1 MGTVSESD
9 GRSATLK
16 VPPPSADA
24 APGTANGA
32 DFKPSR
38 DFVLAFAALMSLA
51 MAVALD
57 ATTLSVAL
65 PTMSRQI
72 GGTAL
77 QAFWSGTSFLLA
89 STVVQPTVAALSSA
103 FGRKNLIYIAIVFFF
118 AGSLIAAVAGNF
130 NVVIAGRTIQ
140 GMGGGGLLSLTEV
153 VVTDLVPLAVRGQ
166 YFSILSGI
174 WALGTVAGPMV
185 GAGFAQNVSWRW
197 IFYINLPLIAVS
209 TVMVWLFLNQAPV
222 PGKFVAK
229 LRRVDWVGSAIF
241 TTGSTAFLFGLST
254 GGVMYDWS
262 SWRCLLPLVLGF
274 LLLVIF
280 LYWEFNYAAE
290 PLVNRGLFN
299 NWSIIVAFIH
309 SIMHGAILW
318 SILYFVLLYYQGV
331 QFYSPITSSLAA
343 LPETLTVAPA
353 AAIAG
358 FVASRTGRYRWAI
371 WFGWACTTFGCGLLL
386 LLGPN
391 TTVVEWIFIN
401 LPVGLGTG
409 VLFPAMALAI
419 QAACEPALNDQ
430 AAAFFSFLRT
440 FGQSIGVATGGVI
453 FQNAFKSK
461 LLDLPAFAAQASEL
475 ASEATMVV
483 EIIKAM
489 EDGEPKTQLVQA
501 YSDAMH
507 AIYYELIAFSAVCLV
522 LSISIKGYS
531 LQQEHSTNQ
540 KLVEKKPVPDSEK
553 A

>member
-1 MGTVSESD
+1 MVAVSESD
-9 GRSATLK
+9 GHTAATES
-16 VPPPSADA
+16 PPVV
-24 APGTANGA
+24 PGT

-38 DFVLAFAALMSLA
+38 DFILAFSALMSLA

-89 STVVQPTVAALSSA
+89 SAVVQPTVAALSSV
-103 FGRKNLIYIAIVFFF
+103 FGRKGLIYISILLFF
-118 AGSLIAAVAGNF
+118 AGSLIAALADSF
-130 NVVIAGRTIQ
+130 EVVIAGRTIQ
-140 GMGGGGLLSLTEV
+140 GCGGGGILSLTEV

-166 YFSILSGI
+166 YFSILSAI
-174 WALGTVAGPMV
+174 WALGTVAGPIV
-185 GAGFAQNVSWRW
+185 GAGFAESVSWRW
-197 IFYINLPLIAVS
+197 IFYINLPLIGIA
-209 TVMVWLFLNQAPV
+209 TAMVWLFLNQAPV
-222 PGKFVAK
+222 PGKFRAK
-229 LRRVDWVGSAIF
+229 LGRVDWVGSVIF
-241 TTGSTAFLFGLST
+241 TIGSASFLFGLST

-262 SWRCLLPLVLGF
+262 SWRCLLPLILGF
-274 LLLVIF
+274 LLLVLF
-280 LYWEFNYAAE
+280 SYWEFNYAAE

-318 SILYFVLLYYQGV
+318 SILYFVMLYYQGV

-353 AAIAG
+353 AAVTGFIAARFG
-358 FVASRTGRYRWAI
+358 HYRWAL
-371 WFGWACTTFGCGLLL
+371 WLGWGFATFGSGLLL
-386 LLGPN
+386 LLGPD
-391 TTVVEWIFIN
+391 TTISEWIFIN
-401 LPVGLGTG
+401 IPVGLGTG
-409 VLFPAMALAI
+409 ILFPSMALAI

-453 FQNAFKSK
+453 FQNAFKNK
-461 LLDLPAFAAQASEL
+461 LLDLPAFADQASQL

-489 EDGEPKTQLVQA
+489 EDGERKTQLVKA
-501 YSDAMH
+501 YSDSMH
-507 AIYYELIAFSAVCLV
+507 AIYYELLAFSAVCFV
-522 LSISIKGYS
+522 LSFTIKGYS
-531 LQQEHSTNQ
+531 LQQEHVVKQ
-540 KLVEKKPVPDSEK
+540 KLVEKVPIQDTEK
-553 A
+553 DQGTE